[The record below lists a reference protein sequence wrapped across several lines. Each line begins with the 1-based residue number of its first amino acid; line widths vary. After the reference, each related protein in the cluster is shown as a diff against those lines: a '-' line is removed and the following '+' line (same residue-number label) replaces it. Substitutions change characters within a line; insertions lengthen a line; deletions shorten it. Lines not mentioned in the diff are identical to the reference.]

1 MDLFIIKKIIII
13 PTRKKKD
20 KTYNNYYSSH
30 RLLLLPDRINF
41 KAIFKDQAPNA
52 SVLQSTARFASPF
65 LINSTPT
72 RRPPAPP
79 PPLPHLF
86 ICTITDRYQVTG
98 ESVNEEAMLAF
109 HVAASLIAAF
119 TAKDDCSRVQR
130 RIFRSALRC
139 DCAAWDLLKRGGSGH
154 HLFTCFQQ
162 IAYIIVY
169 VYGAQVLLMHI
180 VLISAHLWKCYFWS
194 TSFSGGFILCRI
206 PVVKDIYFFFSW
218 FASVFL
224 ICICFVKL
232 QRWKLSRSP
241 LGNGPGLAGLT
252 TIEWISI

>member
-1 MDLFIIKKIIII
+1 
-13 PTRKKKD
+13 
-20 KTYNNYYSSH
+20 
-30 RLLLLPDRINF
+30 
-41 KAIFKDQAPNA
+41 
-52 SVLQSTARFASPF
+52 
-65 LINSTPT
+65 
-72 RRPPAPP
+72 
-79 PPLPHLF
+79 
-86 ICTITDRYQVTG
+86 
-98 ESVNEEAMLAF
+98 MLAF

-119 TAKDDCSRVQR
+119 TAKDDCRRVQR

-169 VYGAQVLLMHI
+169 VLRTGPAHAYCPHFCPFIEVLFLVH
-180 VLISAHLWKCYFWS
+180 KF
-194 TSFSGGFILCRI
+194 FGGLSYAAYLLSKIF
-206 PVVKDIYFFFSW
+206 FFFSW

-232 QRWKLSRSP
+232 RRWKLSWSP